1 VSRPVSDLTVVCL
14 ILALG
19 ALIVLMFGND
29 EF

>member
-1 VSRPVSDLTVVCL
+1 VSDLTVVCL